1 VTAYTIFFLSE
12 TRRRLL
18 RGEPRVPAARRVTA
32 RIAPIVLTAG
42 TLVAGGAASLL
53 AGHMQ
58 FFRVFGPGLAI
69 AAIVVTLVCA
79 TLVPAVMA
87 LLGPRLFG
95 ARVRDARRAPQPEPE
110 PETTA
115 GNDPRAPAPRARWRL
130 RFAGPLGAL
139 AASRRHAR
147 ADSGRVLP
155 RLFARMIT
163 ARPFA
168 ALLALAC
175 IGLLVLAATG
185 ARSTRLGVSF
195 IPSLPRDSE
204 ARRGADAAA
213 RGFVPGIVS
222 PTDVVVEQAGI
233 GRRPAPLA
241 TLQRL
246 IVRTPGVA
254 AVLGPA
260 QSAGSPLAGAVISRD
275 GGAVRYA
282 VLLNHE
288 PTGPDA
294 IDTVRRLEDRLPA
307 LTRQA
312 GLPRGARLSYAGDT
326 ALASETVDSIV
337 VDMRRVV
344 VATALVTFVLLAL
357 FLRALVA
364 PLLLL
369 AGSVLA
375 LAGSFGL
382 SSVVLSDGRGGAEL
396 IYYVPLVAAV
406 LLVGL
411 GSDYNVFIAGRI
423 REEARRRRLR
433 EAIAVAAPSASRA
446 ITVAGITLAS
456 TFALLAIVP
465 LRPFRELALLMTIGV
480 LIDAL
485 IVRPV
490 LVPALI
496 AVAGRFAW
504 WPAAARRRAAPRD
517 FMEEVARRSGTTPAE
532 ADTLTTATLRTLAE
546 RIPEREVREIEAL
559 LPPEPAAALDGGASR
574 PEAFPYA
581 EFIDRIAERAR
592 ASRPDAEAGA
602 RAVIATLADAL
613 PPEEVDY
620 LMAALSRD
628 YAALFGEPAEPEP
641 ADGQLIRAGSA
652 APPA

>member
-1 VTAYTIFFLSE
+1 V
-12 TRRRLL
+12 
-18 RGEPRVPAARRVTA
+18 
-32 RIAPIVLTAG
+32 
-42 TLVAGGAASLL
+42 
-53 AGHMQ
+53 
-58 FFRVFGPGLAI
+58 
-69 AAIVVTLVCA
+69 
-79 TLVPAVMA
+79 
-87 LLGPRLFG
+87 
-95 ARVRDARRAPQPEPE
+95 RRAQGAPRPERDE
-110 PETTA
+110 PA
-115 GNDPRAPAPRARWRL
+115 GAGERPGTSAPRARWRL

-139 AASRRHAR
+139 AASRRHAQ

-155 RLFARMIT
+155 RFFTRIMT
-163 ARPFA
+163 ARPLA
-168 ALLALAC
+168 ALLALVC
-175 IGLLVLAATG
+175 VGLLVLAATG

-204 ARRGADAAA
+204 ARRAADAAA
-213 RGFVPGIVS
+213 RGFVPGVVS
-222 PTDVVVEQAGI
+222 PTDVVMEQPGI
-233 GRRPAPLA
+233 GRRPAELA
-241 TLQRL
+241 ALQRL
-246 IVRTPGVA
+246 IARTPGVA

-260 QSAGSPLAGAVISRD
+260 QSTGSPLQSAVISRD

-282 VLLNHE
+282 VLLGHE

-294 IDTVRRLEDRLPA
+294 IDAVRRLEDRMPA

-312 GLPRGARLSYAGDT
+312 GLPAGARVSYAGDT
-326 ALASETVDSIV
+326 ALAAETIDSIV

-369 AGSVLA
+369 TGSALA

-382 SSVVLSDGRGGAEL
+382 SALLLAHGSGGAEL

-433 EAIAVAAPSASRA
+433 EAIAVAVPAASRA

-480 LIDAL
+480 LIDAM

-504 WPAAARRRAAPRD
+504 WPGAARRRAAPRD
-517 FMEEVARRSGTTPAE
+517 FTEEVARRSGRSPAE
-532 ADTLTTATLRTLAE
+532 AGTLTRATLQTLAE
-546 RIPEREVREIEAL
+546 RIPEREAREIEAV
-559 LPPEPAAALDGGASR
+559 LPLEQATVLDGAGSR
-574 PEAFPYA
+574 PEAFPHD
-581 EFIDRIAERAR
+581 EFVDRVAERAGT
-592 ASRPDAEAGA
+592 SRTEARAGA
-602 RAVIATLADAL
+602 RAVIATLVEAL
-613 PPEEVDY
+613 PDEEVDY
-620 LMAALSRD
+620 LMAALSPD
-628 YAALFGEPAEPEP
+628 YTALFSEAAAPEPEP
-641 ADGQLIRAGSA
+641 DR
-652 APPA
+652 APPARTG